1 MADRIVVMEGGCIRQ
16 VGTPME
22 LYMHPN
28 SVFVASFLGAPPTNC
43 IAGEVVH
50 AAGSVQFCS
59 DSLSLALHPETP
71 RGPATL
77 GIRPESLVPGEGMA
91 AHLQLQGAVR
101 FVEALGAET
110 LVDLSIAGQTGAP
123 HQAPPTEL
131 TARLPGHH
139 RLASGDILPF
149 HVAKQDL
156 RLFGSDGN
164 VLADAIKAPDHAA
177 EEPMGDGGG
186 LQRAVAAFV

>member
-16 VGTPME
+16 IGTPME

-43 IAGEVVH
+43 IAGQVLHEGG
-50 AAGSVQFCS
+50 AAHFCS
-59 DSLSLALHPETP
+59 DSLNLALHPETP

-77 GIRPESLVPGEGMA
+77 GIRPESLQPGEGSA

-110 LVDLSIAGQTGAP
+110 LVDLSIAGGADAP
-123 HQAPPTEL
+123 LQAPATEL

-139 RLASGDILPF
+139 RLTSGDILPF
-149 HVAKQDL
+149 HVARQDL

-164 VLADAIKAPDHAA
+164 VLVDAVAVTDHAA
-177 EEPMGDGGG
+177 EEQMGDGAG
-186 LQRAVAAFV
+186 LQRAVAECV